1 MANTFTTPPPPPPPP
16 PSTLKYK
23 ITTSKNQFWVLNT
36 AVTSWKKKKQIPCFN
51 FFIKLE
57 KLHWNSFRARL
68 GLFRSLFSPE
78 ALKIFFFLKT
88 HLRILMGGKQH
99 KENSSACEKQKFWKS
114 LVPIF
119 RRAYAVS
126 VSFKMKPLRKSLF

>member
-1 MANTFTTPPPPPPPP
+1 
-16 PSTLKYK
+16 
-23 ITTSKNQFWVLNT
+23 
-36 AVTSWKKKKQIPCFN
+36 
-51 FFIKLE
+51 
-57 KLHWNSFRARL
+57 
-68 GLFRSLFSPE
+68 
-78 ALKIFFFLKT
+78 
-88 HLRILMGGKQH
+88 MGGKQH